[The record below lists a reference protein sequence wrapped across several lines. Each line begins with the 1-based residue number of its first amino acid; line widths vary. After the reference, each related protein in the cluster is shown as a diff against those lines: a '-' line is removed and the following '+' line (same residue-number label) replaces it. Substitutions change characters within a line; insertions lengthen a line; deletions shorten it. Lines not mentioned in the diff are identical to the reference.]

1 MCVNREMESV
11 PDGPTNDDE
20 VNEAIGEEEE
30 PFDDDTDRPFPDD
43 EEEEPEPEEEEDKAQ
58 TSLASFCV
66 IK

>member
-11 PDGPTNDDE
+11 PDGPTNDED

-30 PFDDDTDRPFPDD
+30 PFDDDTDRPFPED
-43 EEEEPEPEEEEDKAQ
+43 EEEEPEEEEEDKAQ